1 MKRRDFL
8 AFAALLPLLP
18 ACAES
23 KNGNGSK
30 AKAATPTKADTLS
43 KVLSP
48 QDKQAASRE
57 IFKKVVEKAKAENW
71 VKLPIG
77 ESMANIGLML
87 LGTDYVGGTLDGE
100 GGEVCRVDFTG
111 LDCVTFFEVA
121 LGTSRILRKGKDT
134 FEDLV
139 NEITM
144 TRYRAG
150 KLDGYTSRLH
160 YTGDW
165 IYDNEKKGVI
175 KDVTK
180 EIGGEKFPLH
190 VDFMSTH
197 PKFYAPLE
205 ADSTLVGVVANQEKA
220 INARQYFYVPKG
232 DVAKIAPLL
241 KTGDIIAI
249 STNIKGLDYSHTGM
263 AYRDEKGVLRFLH
276 ASQTKK
282 KVILDQA
289 LHDYLA
295 GVKSQTGITVAR
307 PQEVKI

>member
-18 ACAES
+18 ACAKSE
-23 KNGNGSK
+23 NGNKSQ
-30 AKAATPTKADTLS
+30 AKAATPSKADTLS
-43 KVLSP
+43 KVLSN
-48 QDKQAASRE
+48 DEKQAASRE
-57 IFKKVVEKAKAENW
+57 IFKKVVDKAKAENW

-87 LGTDYVGGTLDGE
+87 LGTDYVGGTLEGE
-100 GGEVCRVDFTG
+100 NEVCRVDFTG
-111 LDCVTFFEVA
+111 LDCVTFFEIS
-121 LGTSRILRKGKDT
+121 LGISRILRKGKDT

-144 TRYRAG
+144 TRYRGG
-150 KLDGYTSRLH
+150 KLTDYTSRLH
-160 YTGDW
+160 YTADW
-165 IYDNEKKGVI
+165 IYDNEQKGVI

-190 VDFMSTH
+190 VDFMSKH
-197 PKFYAPLE
+197 PKFYPPLVD
-205 ADSTLVGVVANQEKA
+205 DSTLIGVMAKHENA
-220 INARQYFYVPKG
+220 INARQYYYIPKG

-249 STNIKGLDYSHTGM
+249 ATNKEGLDYSHTGM

-307 PQEVKI
+307 PLEIKV

>member
-1 MKRRDFL
+1 MAMAD
-8 AFAALLPLLP
+8 
-18 ACAES
+18 
-23 KNGNGSK
+23 
-30 AKAATPTKADTLS
+30 TQTKADTLA
-43 KVLSP
+43 KVLSN
-48 QDKQAASRE
+48 DEKQAASRE
-57 IFKKVVEKAKAENW
+57 IFKKIVAKAKAENW
-71 VKLPIG
+71 VQLPIG
-77 ESMANIGLML
+77 QMMANIGLML
-87 LGTDYVGGTLDGE
+87 QGTDYVGGTLDGE

-121 LGTSRILRKGKDT
+121 LGTSRIMKKGKDT

-144 TRYRAG
+144 TRYRG
-150 KLDGYTSRLH
+150 GNLTDYTSRLH
-160 YTGDW
+160 YTADW
-165 IYDNEKKGVI
+165 IYDNAQKGVV

-180 EIGGEKFPLH
+180 EIGGEKLPLK
-190 VDFMSTH
+190 VNFMSQH
-197 PKFYAPLE
+197 PKYYPPLV
-205 ADSTLVGVVANQEKA
+205 ADSSLIAVMAKHENA
-220 INARQYFYVPKG
+220 INARQYFYIPKA

-249 STNIKGLDYSHTGM
+249 STNKEGLDYSHTGM

-282 KVILDQA
+282 KVILDTA

-307 PQEVKI
+307 PVEVKA